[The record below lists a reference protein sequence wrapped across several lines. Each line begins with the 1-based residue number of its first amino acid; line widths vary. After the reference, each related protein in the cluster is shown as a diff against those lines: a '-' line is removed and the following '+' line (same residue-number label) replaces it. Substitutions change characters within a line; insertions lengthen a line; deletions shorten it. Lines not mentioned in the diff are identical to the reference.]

1 MGKNKA
7 RKDDKGRALNK
18 GEYQRAHDGIYVY
31 RYKDFRDQWQSI
43 YAGDLTE
50 LRLKEKQL
58 LKDQLDGLNVYAAGN
73 ATLNMAYDRYMST
86 KYNLRES
93 TKSNYNYMFD
103 QYVRPEFGKRKIAD
117 IKYSDVKFFYYYLL
131 NDKKLQI
138 NTLDTVHTVLYPTFS
153 MAVRDDIIRKNPTDG
168 VMAEIK
174 KSGWKNKGVR
184 HALTVEQQK
193 AFMNAITAYPEF
205 SHWLPL
211 FTVLLGTGCR
221 VGEVIGLRWSD
232 VDMKNHSI
240 NVNHSVTYYPRAERK
255 CYFGVSL
262 PKTEAGI
269 RIVPMMDT
277 VHKILTDE
285 YERQKYEGFC
295 TYELDGMSGFIFSNR
310 NGHLHNPHCINQ
322 AINRISE
329 TYNASEVVKAKKE
342 GREPVIIPH
351 FSCHHLRHTFC
362 SRLCENET
370 NVKVIQEVM
379 GHANIETTLDIYAEV
394 NYSKKKEVIEDLS
407 KKIDLF

>member
-1 MGKNKA
+1 
-7 RKDDKGRALNK
+7 
-18 GEYQRAHDGIYVY
+18 
-31 RYKDFRDQWQSI
+31 
-43 YAGDLTE
+43 
-50 LRLKEKQL
+50 
-58 LKDQLDGLNVYAAGN
+58 
-73 ATLNMAYDRYMST
+73 
-86 KYNLRES
+86 
-93 TKSNYNYMFD
+93 
-103 QYVRPEFGKRKIAD
+103 
-117 IKYSDVKFFYYYLL
+117 
-131 NDKKLQI
+131 
-138 NTLDTVHTVLYPTFS
+138 
-153 MAVRDDIIRKNPTDG
+153 
-168 VMAEIK
+168 
-174 KSGWKNKGVR
+174 
-184 HALTVEQQK
+184 
-193 AFMNAITAYPEF
+193 
-205 SHWLPL
+205 
-211 FTVLLGTGCR
+211 
-221 VGEVIGLRWSD
+221 
-232 VDMKNHSI
+232 
-240 NVNHSVTYYPRAERK
+240 
-255 CYFGVSL
+255 
-262 PKTEAGI
+262 
-269 RIVPMMDT
+269 MMDT

>member
-138 NTLDTVHTVLYPTFS
+138 NTLDTVHTVLHPTFS

-310 NGHLHNPHCINQ
+310 NGHLHNPHCINS
-322 AINRISE
+322 ALRRVTESH
-329 TYNASEVVKAKKE
+329 NAREIVEAKRE
-342 GREPVIIPH
+342 HREPVIIPK
-351 FSCHHLRHTFC
+351 FSAHHLRHTFC
-362 SRLCENET
+362 SRLCEAEL
-370 NVKVIQEVM
+370 NVKIIQQIM
-379 GHANIETTLDIYAEV
+379 GHKNVETTLDIYTEV
-394 NYSKKKEVIEDLS
+394 SFERQQNALDELS
-407 KKIDLF
+407 KRINFI